1 MKVPVEDVTAE
12 PRLLMDLDW
21 RGGPQAANMPTREV
35 IIAKLHRLLT
45 QLDAEG
51 ALQVEVAATRS
62 QKSVILQDVRHGA
75 PGQKTLVRYSKP
87 TNKKFINNIVSHSCT
102 H

>member
-1 MKVPVEDVTAE
+1 MEDVTAQ
-12 PRLLMDLDW
+12 PRLLISLDW
-21 RGGPQAANMPTREV
+21 RGGPRAANMPTREV
-35 IIAKLHRLLT
+35 IIAKLHRLLI

-51 ALQVEVAATRS
+51 SLQVEVAATRS
-62 QKSVILQDVRHGA
+62 QKSVILQDVGHGT

-87 TNKKFINNIVSHSCT
+87 TNKRLVNNIVSHLCI